1 MHSVFIQ
8 GQRGET
14 LRFTAAPI
22 VIDHRLLEI
31 LASFNKNAVWRFLS
45 FRCYMLILS
54 QHVNFQWQDTWI
66 LLLLIMFYKLV
77 FGWKTRCAALKYVL
91 TIAYVWSSQSYILI
105 SVPYSFPGSSSLFS
119 SSLVVE
125 QPWACF
131 TSADWLWK
139 TPMSRKCRPDC
150 REILFSFCICVLT
163 CIFYGQTKCWRSTFT
178 VFLSDG
184 IARIT
189 QSHGTKWSPINSTKY
204 EQYKVLSIIYTN
216 IIQIFFT

>member
-1 MHSVFIQ
+1 
-8 GQRGET
+8 
-14 LRFTAAPI
+14 
-22 VIDHRLLEI
+22 
-31 LASFNKNAVWRFLS
+31 
-45 FRCYMLILS
+45 
-54 QHVNFQWQDTWI
+54 
-66 LLLLIMFYKLV
+66 MFYKLV
-77 FGWKTRCAALKYVL
+77 FGWKARCAALKYVL

-216 IIQIFFT
+216 IIQIFYIILNNLDLKQISLTGNTYLSCYHVAKSMLPCHTDSTCLCMFPAV